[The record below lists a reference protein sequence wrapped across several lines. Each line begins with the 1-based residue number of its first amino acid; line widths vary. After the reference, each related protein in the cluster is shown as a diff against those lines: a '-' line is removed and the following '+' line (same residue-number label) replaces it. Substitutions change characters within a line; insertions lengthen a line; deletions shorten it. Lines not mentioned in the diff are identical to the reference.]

1 MALRSLLRKLPF
13 SAEEAAEID
22 AEIEQLLHGEFAQET
37 RAGINIAL
45 KIRQY
50 APVTQLDC
58 AQLRMVY
65 RSYISWKFDILYLW
79 KVWL

>member
-1 MALRSLLRKLPF
+1 GRSVREFLDYVRNLFPDPSDYVMALRSLLRKLPF

-50 APVTQLDC
+50 VPV
-58 AQLRMVY
+58 
-65 RSYISWKFDILYLW
+65 
-79 KVWL
+79 